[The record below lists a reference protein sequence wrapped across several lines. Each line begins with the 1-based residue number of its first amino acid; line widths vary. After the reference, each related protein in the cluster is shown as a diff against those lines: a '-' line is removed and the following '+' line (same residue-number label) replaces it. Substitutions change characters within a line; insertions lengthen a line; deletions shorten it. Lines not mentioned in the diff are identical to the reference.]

1 MNHFTRRLVFGGSLL
16 ALPVVTWA
24 QGAAQ
29 PAAGP
34 VNSAM
39 GGAGTALPNESLGA
53 LMFNPA
59 LIAVAP
65 GNQIS
70 FTNEF
75 FKDSINIDTTLTAGG
90 RTHRGLSDNQLN
102 IVPAFGWMS
111 RHPEK
116 KMALGFGLI
125 GLGGFSTDY
134 PQDTAS
140 VLFAQR
146 PDGLGRV
153 FSTYSVAKIPLAL
166 GYQATPKLSLGASVN
181 IYVGQFSMA
190 PLWSEAFDDAYAG
203 PDARWYPEAGRP
215 SQKFAVAGQLG
226 FLYQASTS
234 VSVGASITTPQ
245 NFGTYEWN
253 STIADPTSIGFGTD
267 RTLTYDLDGPWVVSF
282 GVGWK
287 PGKKTQI
294 AADGMF
300 TKYKGVDG
308 FGGAGGI
315 VNGVVHPFG
324 WGNVWTLKAG
334 VQYLATEKL
343 TVRAGYNFSE
353 TPLRSEVVM
362 SSVIAPLANQQRING
377 GFGYKVFPFL
387 EANASFSYAPR
398 EHVTGPYRDLDDANH
413 NHLIIGTVDVSNSVT
428 SALIGLSFKF

>member
-1 MNHFTRRLVFGGSLL
+1 MSHFIKRLVLGGSLL
-16 ALPVVTWA
+16 ALPVLSWA

-70 FTNEF
+70 FTTEF
-75 FKDSINIDTTLTAGG
+75 FEDSINVDTTLSAGG
-90 RTHRGLSDNQLN
+90 RTHRSLSTSQLN

-140 VLFAQR
+140 VLFSQA
-146 PDGLGRV
+146 PNGLGRAY
-153 FSTYSVAKIPLAL
+153 STYNVAKIPFAL
-166 GYQATPKLSLGASVN
+166 GYQKTPKLSLGASLNV
-181 IYVGQFSMA
+181 YLGQFAMA
-190 PLWSEAFDDAYAG
+190 PMWSTDSDEAYAG

-215 SQKFAVAGQLG
+215 SQRFGIAVQLG

-234 VSVGASITTPQ
+234 LSVGGSITTPP
-245 NFGTYEWN
+245 NFAKYKWN
-253 STIADPTSIGFGTD
+253 STIADPTSPGFGTD
-267 RTLTYDLDGPWVVSF
+267 RTLTYDLDGPLVVSF
-282 GVGWK
+282 GAGWK
-287 PGKKTQI
+287 PGKKTQV
-294 AADGMF
+294 AVDGMF
-300 TKYKGVDG
+300 TKYKGVAG
-308 FGGAGGI
+308 FGSSGGTVEGI
-315 VNGVVHPFG
+315 VYPFG
-324 WGNVWTLKAG
+324 WGDVWTFKAG
-334 VQYLATEKL
+334 VQYQATDKLAL
-343 TVRAGYNFSE
+343 RAGYNFSE
-353 TPLRSEVVM
+353 TPLRSEVVV
-362 SSVIAPLANQQRING
+362 SSVIAPLANQQRIDG

-387 EANASFSYAPR
+387 EANASFSYGPR
-398 EHVTGPYRDLDDANH
+398 EHVTGPFRDIN
-413 NHLIIGTVDVSNSVT
+413 NVNNVIIGSVDVSNSVT